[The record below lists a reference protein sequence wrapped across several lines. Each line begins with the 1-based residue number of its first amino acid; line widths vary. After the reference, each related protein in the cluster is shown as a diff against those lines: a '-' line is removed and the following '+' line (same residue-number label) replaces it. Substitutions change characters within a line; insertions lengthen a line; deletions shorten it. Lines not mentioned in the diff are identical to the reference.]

1 GNKDKPLLGFFFS
14 GQATDVVDNSPLWGG
29 DVRVKPEVR
38 DWLRNEPYRLVV
50 GPDGE
55 LTPRYNSDF
64 LRAED
69 IERVDTRQNARRRS
83 ALASGKIDI
92 ATTPTI
98 NLSVGGSMDLS
109 NQQDFNRRNSLLN
122 AGNNTEFNNTTW
134 RTFLRFTQRF
144 NSREETAEDGDRG
157 GIKNA
162 YYSVQLDYSR
172 FNQNSESP
180 EHGDKIGR

>member
-1 GNKDKPLLGFFFS
+1 KTGPDITDVHGLDKYGFNQLEACLSGPLFFQKDSAGNKDKPLLGFFFS
-14 GQATDVVDNSPLWGG
+14 GQATDVEDNSPLWGG

-109 NQQDFNRRNSLLN
+109 NQQVFNRRNSLLN
-122 AGNNTEFNNTTW
+122 AGN
-134 RTFLRFTQRF
+134 
-144 NSREETAEDGDRG
+144 
-157 GIKNA
+157 
-162 YYSVQLDYSR
+162 
-172 FNQNSESP
+172 
-180 EHGDKIGR
+180 